1 MVALSNSLN
10 NYMRNLAMRRN
21 TILRT
26 LFSVLV
32 HTMALVIA
40 LAMALTLTISCSSG
54 GGAKPTLSFD
64 ETPLGDNRSKFIIT
78 SDVSEWSA
86 LAGSW
91 VLMCKSANLTVDRGF
106 KYFYMDEQ
114 SSGTQTDSRPSFRLA
129 FYRSPPEMPVMDITS
144 GKSYQGDWLD
154 GKKNGHGTMIWRNGD
169 RYEGDWVDDKAHG
182 HGIGLW
188 AYGARYEG
196 DWRDGKQRGNG
207 SIVWPDGSRYD
218 GAWRDG
224 YEHGHGIGLW
234 ANGDRYE
241 GDWLNGY
248 KNGHGTLV
256 KANGDRYE
264 GEWSDG
270 NVTTSSGIYKS
281 SHDLAVGHLSRSLLG
296 EIVSFAQYTKMG
308 MNDLNDPMTSVIE
321 AEPLDELC
329 DALESQD
336 YRQAEELLQR

>member
-1 MVALSNSLN
+1 
-10 NYMRNLAMRRN
+10 MRNLVMRRN
-21 TILRT
+21 TILRI
-26 LFSVLV
+26 LFLVLAL
-32 HTMALVIA
+32 TMALT
-40 LAMALTLTISCSSG
+40 MALTLTISCSSG
-54 GGAKPTLSFD
+54 GGTRQTLSFD
-64 ETPLGDNRSKFIIT
+64 ETPLGDNRSKFIVT
-78 SDVSEWSA
+78 SDLSQWSA
-86 LAGSW
+86 VAGSMT
-91 VLMCKSANLTVDRGF
+91 LMCKCADLTVDRGF

-114 SSGTQTDSRPSFRLA
+114 SRGTQTDSRPSFRLA
-129 FYRSPPEMPVMDITS
+129 FYRSPPPGMPVMDITS

-154 GKKNGHGTMIWRNGD
+154 GKKHGHGTMIWPNGD

-224 YEHGHGIGLW
+224 YEHGHGTAIW
-234 ANGDRYE
+234 ASGTRYE

-248 KNGHGTLV
+248 KNGHGIMV
-256 KANGDRYE
+256 MANGDRYE

-281 SHDLAVGHLSRSLLG
+281 SHDLAVRHLSRSLLG
-296 EIVSFAQYTKMG
+296 EIVSFAQYKKMG
-308 MNDLNDPMTSVIE
+308 MNDVNDPLTSAIE
-321 AEPLDELC
+321 AEPLVELC
-329 DALESQD
+329 DALQEQN
-336 YRQAEELLQR
+336 YQHAQELLQR